1 MVVFGLR
8 TFGDCSEVPD
18 HFHVATRFF
27 HVWFIPLIPVGSFLV
42 LEEDDDDDT
51 FRGMSVG
58 LDIRS
63 TLMAWFR
70 TFWVLLALGALGM
83 GIMWLINGPPRLVDA
98 QTLADVLPAAV
109 AGIAYKVVYY
119 GAYAAAALGFLM
131 GVGVYF
137 LSHVFNEASEA
148 RARALCEKT
157 GYPLELVD
165 MYFAGR
171 DAPGE
176 AVE

>member
-18 HFHVATRFF
+18 HFHVATKFF

-42 LEEDDDDDT
+42 LEEEDDDS

-58 LDIRS
+58 LDFRS

-70 TFWVLLALGALGM
+70 TFWVLLALGSLGM
-83 GIMWLINGPPRLVDA
+83 GITALINGPPVLVDA
-98 QTLADVLPAAV
+98 QTLADLLPAAV
-109 AGIAYKVVYY
+109 AGVAFKAVYY
-119 GAYAAAALGFLM
+119 GAYAAAALGFVL

-137 LSHVFNEASEA
+137 LTHVFNEASEA

-157 GYPLELVD
+157 GYPIELID
-165 MYFAGR
+165 LYFANR

-176 AVE
+176 PDE